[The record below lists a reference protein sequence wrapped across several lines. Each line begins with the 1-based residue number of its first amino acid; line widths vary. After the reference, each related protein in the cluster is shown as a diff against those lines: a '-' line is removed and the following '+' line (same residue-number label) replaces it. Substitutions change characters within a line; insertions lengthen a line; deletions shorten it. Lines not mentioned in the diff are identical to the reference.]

1 MEILTIIL
9 FSLSINLDNLTLG
22 LIYGV
27 NKVKI
32 SVFHQIL
39 IVFITTLGTLIS
51 MLFGKLISE
60 YYLEKVS
67 SIIGFILLLVIGIV
81 TIVKYKNETKSE
93 EQDIKYLQKISLKEI
108 IIVSFFLSIN
118 NIGIGIGFSL
128 HEFNILYSVISTVI
142 IGYVL
147 LIIGLYIGNNF
158 KLKIFEK
165 YESLIT
171 GIIIIILAI
180 IQFII

>member
-9 FSLSINLDNLTLG
+9 FSLAINLDNLTLG
-22 LIYGV
+22 LLYGI

-32 SVFHQIL
+32 SLFYQIL
-39 IVFITTLGTLIS
+39 IVFITTLGTIIS
-51 MLFGKLISE
+51 MVFGKLISK
-60 YYLEKVS
+60 YYLEEIS
-67 SIIGFILLLVIGIV
+67 SIIGFIILLVIGIV
-81 TIVKYKNETKSE
+81 TIVKYKHETRIE
-93 EQDIKYLQKISLKEI
+93 EQAIKYLPKISLKEI
-108 IIVSFFLSIN
+108 IFVSLFLSIN

-128 HEFNILYSVISTVI
+128 HGFNIFYTLISTVI

-158 KLKIFEK
+158 KLKIIEK

-180 IQFII
+180 MQFII